1 MKTILI
7 VVIMLFALT
16 ASQAQ
21 IKGIPFDKAVPMEDV
36 NISDL
41 NGKLIKMDQE
51 NGIAYLYFFE
61 LKAKGYYDALKE
73 LEYILDANDIKR
85 GPDADDTYFR
95 SHIDRDDYNGVVFE
109 LDMEKGWI
117 QEAWSVYDDA
127 WKIFIA
133 GNADVISVGVI
144 HYKSSAATTEN
155 VGRSDVFPTVEDAA
169 RKVNERAIYTGSPDS
184 DNYADGL
191 STGGGGINFSLEG
204 RNPVSLPK
212 PEYNAQV

>member
-1 MKTILI
+1 MKTLLI

-51 NGIAYLYFFE
+51 NGIAYLYVFE

-85 GPDADDTYFR
+85 GPDEDDTYFR
-95 SHIDRDDYNGVVFE
+95 PHVDRDDYNGVVHE
-109 LDMEKGWI
+109 LIVEKGWI
-117 QEAWSVYDDA
+117 QETWSVYDDE
-127 WKIFIA
+127 WKNFMI
-133 GNADVISVGVI
+133 GNGDGISVGVI
-144 HYKSSAATTEN
+144 HFKSSAAAEN
-155 VGRSDVFPTVEDAA
+155 AWWLNT
-169 RKVNERAIYTGSPDS
+169 PD
-184 DNYADGL
+184 
-191 STGGGGINFSLEG
+191 I
-204 RNPVSLPK
+204 
-212 PEYNAQV
+212 